1 MPHHHQQSH
10 RRVSDTPDLNETKA
24 HIFVAGHE
32 LLKAAEGML
41 KFCKAYVEETSRDK
55 SHPQLLQF
63 FSKAITVAGEL
74 GTSMVKGSPIRDM
87 MTSVTRPFCDS
98 IEREMQEKK
107 VKEEPRHTVKKRTT
121 KRKKK

>member
-1 MPHHHQQSH
+1 MSHHHQS
-10 RRVSDTPDLNETKA
+10 RRRASDTPDLNETKA

-32 LLKAAEGML
+32 LLKAAEGVL
-41 KFCKAYVEETSRDK
+41 KFCKTYVEETSRDK
-55 SHPQLLQF
+55 SHPQLLGF

-74 GTSMVKGSPIRDM
+74 GTSMVKGSPVRDM
-87 MTSVTRPFCDS
+87 MNKVTRPFCDS

-107 VKEEPRHTVKKRTT
+107 VKEEPRHTVKKKTT